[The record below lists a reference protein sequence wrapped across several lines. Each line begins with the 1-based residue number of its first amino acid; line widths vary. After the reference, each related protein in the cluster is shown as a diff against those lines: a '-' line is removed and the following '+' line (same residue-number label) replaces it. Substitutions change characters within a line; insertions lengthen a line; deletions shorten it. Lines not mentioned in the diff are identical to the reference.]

1 MVKDYPVPGNMR
13 PMPANLFPNPEDKYK
28 VSRSGFRK
36 LSVMYH
42 PDKVTDEQG
51 EGEFWRVE
59 TSRYDLTRLIV
70 GRLEN
75 GDYCY
80 HEEA

>member
-1 MVKDYPVPGNMR
+1 MRVSGLTGQQDKGQNVDLEQLVINDYPVPGNTR
-13 PMPANLFPNPEDKYK
+13 PMPANLFPREAEGDKYK

-51 EGEFWRVE
+51 EGE
-59 TSRYDLTRLIV
+59 
-70 GRLEN
+70 
-75 GDYCY
+75 
-80 HEEA
+80 